1 MQPDSTQPPIQAS
14 TVVRN
19 IGQLVTVAQQ
29 PIAGASGVLQVI
41 SDAAIAVHDG
51 VIVWIGPDDHVELMF
66 DSDPKSE
73 DDGITIVDAQG
84 VVVTPGLV
92 DSHTHLVF
100 AGDRSEE
107 FHLRRAGLS
116 YGELLTQGRGIL
128 TTVNATRS
136 TDTESLT
143 EMAITRLHTMCQY
156 GTTTVEAKTGYGL
169 DMITEE
175 ACLRILNNL
184 NALETSPSYKYT
196 RIRVVPTFLGA
207 HVVPPE

>member
-14 TVVRN
+14 TVIRN

-51 VIVWIGPDDHVELMF
+51 VIVWIGPDDQVELMF
-66 DSDPKSE
+66 EGDPTSE

-84 VVVTPGLV
+84 VVVTPGFV

-107 FHLRRAGLS
+107 FHLRRLWS
-116 YGELLTQGRGIL
+116 
-128 TTVNATRS
+128 
-136 TDTESLT
+136 
-143 EMAITRLHTMCQY
+143 
-156 GTTTVEAKTGYGL
+156 
-169 DMITEE
+169 
-175 ACLRILNNL
+175 
-184 NALETSPSYKYT
+184 
-196 RIRVVPTFLGA
+196 
-207 HVVPPE
+207 